1 MFIIKASNYMPFATR
16 IQNCEKTRGQTR
28 ATSPPICHPLI
39 PSLVCLS
46 VCLSVQIAFTGI
58 ILGKFKRF
66 ALLDIVQAAGR
77 NYDSQRRGRSPKRRQ
92 NNLP

>member
-16 IQNCEKTRGQTR
+16 IQYCTE
-28 ATSPPICHPLI
+28 ATVRRLVDRHAPHPV
-39 PSLVCLS
+39 PGLS

-58 ILGKFKRF
+58 IFGKFKCF

-77 NYDSQRRGRSPKRRQ
+77 NYDSQWRGRNPK
-92 NNLP
+92 